1 MTSFAISAALIVFA
15 AAMLILGSKLAARRR
30 KYLLGLD
37 DFMQKC
43 KRYKAVVLDVNDVPI
58 DKSGNTVRAVILQFR
73 DEERK
78 STIVHRYTQSS
89 GKRYCR
95 GSEVELYYCDESDTA
110 CIKGDNPFY
119 RNAKKLGVLAVIC
132 RTAAVLGFL
141 AAAAVFML

>member
-1 MTSFAISAALIVFA
+1 MTSFLISAALIILT
-15 AAMLILGSKLAARRR
+15 AAMLILASKLSVRRK

-37 DFMQKC
+37 DFTQKC

-119 RNAKKLGVLAVIC
+119 RNAKKLGVLALIC
-132 RTAAVLGFL
+132 RITAVLGIIS
-141 AAAAVFML
+141 AAAIILV